1 MVWIF
6 LSWIFLLAALSCAL
20 GWLRTQRLLAASKRE
35 REAHDHSSKFIA
47 EERHVLT
54 LIAQGASLKEV
65 LDALTA
71 AIERMSPGCFCS
83 VLLLEEEGRRLREGS
98 AGSLPSDYMRQVDGL
113 PIGPDVGSCGSAA
126 YLNQTVIV
134 ADIATDY
141 RWATAKG
148 LPLGFG
154 LRACWSVPIRD
165 SKNRVLGTFAMYHR
179 QVTAPD
185 SRALGVVEAGAHLAG
200 NAIER
205 LTAEKRLRESAE
217 RLKLAE
223 EAAGFGVW
231 ELDTADHFVTL
242 SEGAAATYG
251 FAGGA
256 QRRSAEEVKAVIHP
270 DDWAAASTAARGGIA
285 EKRNFRAEFRT
296 MRPDGSCRWC
306 RIEGRAKGG
315 GQIPERVI
323 GAILDITEEKA
334 MLEKLQESAARLDL
348 AEEVAGFGVWEVDH
362 AAGTITISRG
372 MARLTGRP
380 EGAPLSMSLEDWTRS
395 NDPEHQAAVRA
406 AVAQCRANNEEF
418 HGEFRIVSAD
428 GLIRWHRAQAHDE
441 VVAGKLVR
449 TTGATIDITEYKMI
463 LRSLEQA
470 LIQAQAAAQA
480 KSEFLANMSHEIRTP
495 MNGVIGMT
503 GVLLDTE
510 LTTEQREFAETVR
523 KSGEALLE
531 IINDILDFS
540 KIEAGKMDIEALS
553 FDLRQVLEEVS
564 EMMAPRAAEKGLD
577 LVVDYPAGCPRLF
590 VGDGDRIRQ
599 VVTNL
604 MGNAIKFTSKGHVL
618 VATECAEQGASAEVK
633 VSIADTGIGIAPD
646 KINLV
651 FQQFSQADASTTRR
665 YGGTGLGLTISKKLV
680 ELMGGSIHV
689 ESKEGVGSTF
699 GFSLRLPLSAASAAS
714 PAPAA
719 GLRGLRVLIVDD
731 IEANRRVVHEQISS
745 WGMRNGSYAS
755 AEEALDAI
763 REAQAAGD
771 PFDLVIADYQ
781 MPGIDGATLAAAIKT
796 DPVLSGMVFILLSSI
811 SHWREL
817 RSLEGSSV
825 DACLVKPVRQAKLM
839 ETLAAAWA
847 KKHPQSEAPGYQPPP
862 RSSAA
867 PNSAARNSMN
877 SLSRQLEH
885 SGGGSGV
892 RVLVMEDNA
901 VNQAVALT
909 MLGRLG
915 IRADVAHNGREGVEM
930 LKQLPYDIVF
940 IDCQMPV
947 MDGYEAAR
955 EIRKLAG
962 PKRRV
967 AIVALTADAMQE
979 SRDRCLAAGM
989 DDFIAKPV
997 KPADFLRALERWLP
1011 HRAKDG
1017 LSAGIATEVRQVR

>member
-1 MVWIF
+1 MWTFWPGVFFVGTI
-6 LSWIFLLAALSCAL
+6 SCAL
-20 GWLRTQRLLAASKRE
+20 GWLRTRQLLAASRRE
-35 REAHDHSSKFIA
+35 REAQDHSSQFIE
-47 EERHVLT
+47 EERRVLK
-54 LIAQGASLKEV
+54 LIAKGASLKEV

-71 AIERMSPGCFCS
+71 GIERMSPGCFCS
-83 VLLLEEEGRRLREGS
+83 VLLLDEERRRLREGS
-98 AGSLPSDYMRQVDGL
+98 AGSLPSDYMRRVDGL

-126 YLNQTVIV
+126 FLNQTVIV

-141 RWATAKG
+141 RWAAAKE

-165 SKNRVLGTFAMYHR
+165 SKNGVLGTFAMYHR

-185 SRALGVVEAGAHLAG
+185 SRALGVVEGGAHLAG
-200 NAIER
+200 DAIER
-205 LTAEKRLRESAE
+205 LTAERKLHESAE
-217 RLKLAE
+217 RLKFAE
-223 EAAGFGVW
+223 EAAGFGIW
-231 ELDTADHFVTL
+231 ELDIADRSIML

-251 FAGGA
+251 FGGGA
-256 QRRSAEEVKAVIHP
+256 QRRSLAEVQAVIHSE
-270 DDWAAASTAARGGIA
+270 DWKPEAAQREMA
-285 EKRNFRAEFRT
+285 ETGTFRT
-296 MRPDGSCRWC
+296 EYRVIKPDGTHRWC
-306 RIEGRAKGG
+306 RIEGRGKDGG
-315 GQIPERVI
+315 PVPERVI

-334 MLEKLQESAARLDL
+334 MLVKLQESAARLSL
-348 AEEVAGFGVWEVDH
+348 AEETAGFGIWEVDH
-362 AAGTITISRG
+362 IAGTVTISCG

-395 NDPEHQAAVRA
+395 NDPEHQAAVSA
-406 AVAQCRANNEEF
+406 AVAHCRANNEEF
-418 HGEFRIVSAD
+418 HGEFRAQMAD
-428 GLIRWHRAQAHDE
+428 GSTRWHRAQAHDE
-441 VVAGKLVR
+441 VVAGRLVR

-510 LTTEQREFAETVR
+510 LTTEQREFAETLR
-523 KSGEALLE
+523 KSGEALLA

-553 FDLRQVLEEVS
+553 FDLRQVLEEVA

-618 VATECAEQGASAEVK
+618 VATECAEQGASAAVK

-699 GFSLRLPLSAASAAS
+699 GFSLRLPLSAASVAS

-755 AEEALDAI
+755 AEEALHAI

-781 MPGIDGATLAAAIKT
+781 MPGIDGATLAAAVKA
-796 DPVLSGMVFILLSSI
+796 DPAWSGMVFILLSSI

-817 RSLEGSSV
+817 RGLEGSSV
-825 DACLVKPVRQAKLM
+825 DACLVKPVRQVKLM

-847 KKHPQSEAPGYQPPP
+847 KKHPRSEAPGYQPPP

-877 SLSRQLEH
+877 ALSRQLEH
-885 SGGGSGV
+885 SGGGSAV
-892 RVLVMEDNA
+892 RALVMEDNA
-901 VNQAVALT
+901 VNQTVALT
-909 MLGRLG
+909 MLGKLG

-930 LKQLPYDIVF
+930 MKQLAYDIVF

-947 MDGYEAAR
+947 MDGYEAAG

-962 PKRRV
+962 PNQRV
-967 AIVALTADAMQE
+967 AIVALTADAMQQ

-997 KPADFLRALERWLP
+997 KPADFLQALERWLP
-1011 HRAKDG
+1011 HRAKAG
-1017 LSAGIATEVRQVR
+1017 LSAGIATESR